1 MSNRSL
7 KQKQN
12 ATRFMLLL
20 IVSLLTLVGCENQ
33 MGTQRG
39 VISGQILDTDGHRV
53 VGALVTSHRSLFKAE
68 TDKNGNFEFTSL
80 DVGSHRLKVERN
92 GYFLA
97 SKTIEIEY
105 GQVLSGVKI
114 VVEPVDDQIIWR
126 LINRTSTSVLI
137 DLSCAED
144 MSVWV
149 GWREKT
155 NARQQTTPTETG
167 KSHQILLE
175 NLWPG
180 SDYIFEVEGVTKD
193 GRRYVANNG
202 AFRTVPRGD
211 IPGDPDMPGSFRVSQ
226 GNQGVVLNW
235 RYNGADP
242 LEGFRIFR
250 AVESN
255 DLELVQDENHIFA
268 DQQTWTDEN
277 VDAGQLYRYAIK
289 AVDLDGNLSESTER
303 LAILTSGKVATNL
316 VWRREWS
323 PITIS
328 GDITV
333 LAGTTLRIEPG
344 VTIRFN
350 EMDLSQ
356 SGYSPLTCE
365 FIVEGTLIADA
376 SNAEPIQFI
385 SASSQPTRSDW
396 AGIRLISAATQAASE
411 LKNVVVVGAETALS
425 VYDGETQ
432 IEDLTM
438 RFCNRGLSLQGSD
451 EVAIVGLVAQ
461 DCAVGIYAENSLNCT
476 LESINI
482 SDVNSGI
489 ILRGNRNIRLSS
501 IELRRA
507 VEVGVSVADKEGT
520 LIRNAL
526 VQSEKTGLVAGG
538 NEGNY
543 QYMTIDARNG
553 IIVESAH
560 LPVITNNIIVNTAD
574 PETGY
579 GIEDMSSG
587 RSYPYNNIHNFLWPT
602 FNCDQDGGPI
612 LNADPLFYGGSWHDY
627 NYRLRPGSPL
637 MTASN
642 RNTQPGAY
650 GSSVD

>member
-1 MSNRSL
+1 MTNKPL
-7 KQKQN
+7 KQKLI
-12 ATRFMLLL
+12 AARFMLLL

-68 TDKNGNFEFTSL
+68 SDENGNFEFTSL

-105 GQVLSGVKI
+105 GQVLSGIKI
-114 VVEPVDDQIIWR
+114 VVEPVKDQITWK
-126 LINRTSTSVLI
+126 LVNRTSTSVLI

-149 GWREKT
+149 GWRERSS
-155 NARQQTTPTETG
+155 ARQQTTPTEHG

-180 SDYIFEVEGVTKD
+180 SDYIFAVEAVTKD
-193 GRRYVANNG
+193 GRRYVADDG

-211 IPGDPDMPGSFRVSQ
+211 IPGNPDVPDSFRVSQ

-235 RYNGADP
+235 QYSGAEP
-242 LEGFRIFR
+242 LVGFRIFR
-250 AVESN
+250 AVEN
-255 DLELVQDENHIFA
+255 NELTLVLDENDIFA
-268 DQQTWTDEN
+268 EQQTWTDEN
-277 VDAGQLYRYAIK
+277 VEAGQLYRYAIK
-289 AVDLDGNLSESTER
+289 AVDLDGNLSELTQR
-303 LAILTSGKVATNL
+303 LSILTSGKLAADV
-316 VWRREWS
+316 VWRQEWS

-333 LAGTTLRIEPG
+333 AAGTTLKIDPG
-344 VTIRFN
+344 VTVRFN
-350 EMDLSQ
+350 ETDLSK

-376 SNAEPIQFI
+376 SNAEQIQFI

-396 AGIRLISAATQAASE
+396 AGIRLVSVSAQATSM

-425 VYDGETQ
+425 IYDGESQ
-432 IEDLTM
+432 IENLTM
-438 RFCNRGLSLQGSD
+438 RFCNRGLSLQGSE
-451 EVAIVGLVAQ
+451 EVAIAGLVAEE
-461 DCAVGIYAENSLNCT
+461 CNTAIYAENSANCS
-476 LESINI
+476 LENISI
-482 SDVNSGI
+482 SDVDSGMV
-489 ILRGNRNIRLSS
+489 LRGNRNLRLSS

-507 VEVGVSVADKEGT
+507 VEVGISVADREGT
-520 LIRNAL
+520 VIRNAL
-526 VQSEKTGLVAGG
+526 VQSAKTGLVVGG
-538 NEGNY
+538 DEGNY

-553 IIVESAH
+553 IIIESAG
-560 LPVITNNIIVNTAD
+560 LPVIRNNIIVNTAD
-574 PETGY
+574 PKTGY
-579 GIEDMSSG
+579 GIEDMSLG
-587 RSYPYNNIHNFLWPT
+587 RSYPYNNIYNFLWAT
-602 FNCDQDGGPI
+602 FNCNQDGGPT

-627 NYRLRPGSPL
+627 NYRLGPGSPL
-637 MTASN
+637 LTASD

-650 GSSVD
+650 GSSID